1 MVYRVNGNS
10 PFPSRPNAAATGSR
24 PHPHSCISGTS
35 CSISATDCGIP
46 VSNLLCNSP
55 SSGKNTPL
63 GQSQHP
69 ASRPQSRPQ
78 HCSARCGRRTTTQ
91 PPRCIG
97 KCGRRTAGGA
107 TRCLLSGRAC
117 WSFIVMSA
125 QHWLFETQ
133 SLPFTAEA
141 KGDLLEVLLPLPPGA
156 GNWRSHSCHWCMKQR
171 ELEVQYPALFA
182 NSTCARFNRKM
193 ACDSLLLREQG

>member
-1 MVYRVNGNS
+1 MVYSVNDS
-10 PFPSRPNAAATGSR
+10 LPFPSRPNAAATGSR
-24 PHPHSCISGTS
+24 PRPHSCISGTS
-35 CSISATDCGIP
+35 CSISAADCGRP
-46 VSNLLCNSP
+46 VSKPLRNSP

-78 HCSARCGRRTTTQ
+78 RCSARCGRRTTTQ

-97 KCGRRTAGGA
+97 KCGRRTASGA

-117 WSFIVMSA
+117 WSFVVMSVR
-125 QHWLFETQ
+125 HSVFEKLNP
-133 SLPFTAEA
+133 LPFTAEA

-156 GNWRSHSCHWCMKQR
+156 GNGRSHSCHWCMKQ
-171 ELEVQYPALFA
+171 
-182 NSTCARFNRKM
+182 
-193 ACDSLLLREQG
+193 